1 MKKFFRNLSKVLIVL
16 LVALLPALA
25 FSQDAT
31 TDTKPARSTAPSYS
45 YWSVQAFGGIMQFN
59 GDLSKNLWINMGD
72 NSMGYNYGL
81 VFTKQFTRVIG
92 ARFRVAHG
100 KLQSKVEGK
109 FIYDYE
115 NGEPDN
121 PTPHYLH
128 KSFVAYPWETDLQ
141 VTVNW
146 LNWILGYKPERVFSS
161 YAIFGVGA
169 DQTIGHRTDLLLAK
183 NDAWIGRNT
192 DDFNPVEGN
201 TSGLFKHNLEFKVGA
216 GIGFD
221 INIHRNW
228 SINPEFYWRWRDGD
242 ILDMTKGGAKQIK
255 NDMYSSLTL
264 GLTYKFGY
272 QGGNLKEM
280 EKRYGEVKYEVTPA
294 VLSEKCDSVIFT
306 VKGTFPEKYFAQKAA
321 MYFQPVLTYNGGQ
334 YEMPA
339 MHLMGEKL
347 TGEGTMI
354 KYKEGGTFTYTTVF
368 PYSPEM
374 NTSEL
379 VVAPII
385 YEAKATITP
394 KKDEI
399 KLKDKFIVLPSRS
412 LAPGVIYTPTRIS
425 TATLPTLI
433 APHGYQKEIILAK
446 SAVLYFPKNLY
457 KLNLN
462 FGLNKDA
469 ASRQALADLDAF
481 LQQGWKLKN
490 IEIDGWASPEGEE
503 TFNVGLSEN
512 RSKSGNT
519 YMIDQYKAW
528 VKAANKDNK
537 DKKAV
542 KAAVEAAGT
551 DVNFVINHHGPDWNG
566 FIKAIQNSN
575 MPDKDKILNVVNSQM
590 SEAQKEQKL
599 RDMILIYPGIEENLL
614 PPLRRA
620 TIKASLYEPRLL
632 DQEIARLAISDPG
645 KLKVEEILYAGSLT
659 NDVAEQVKIYENAA
673 GIYKDNWKAQN
684 NAGVANIAAGNYT
697 DALNYLQSA
706 NTLSPN
712 NGTIL
717 NNLGVAYAKTG
728 DFRKA
733 EEYFNKAKQLGEN
746 ENYNLGVL
754 MIQKCDYQKASQMLA
769 SATCDYNLGL
779 VQLISGNTSAAETTL
794 KCAPQTAETFYLLAI
809 VGAKKNDTGMLYEYL
824 MKACQNNDLKAQAR
838 GDREFYY
845 YANTPEFQ
853 NIVK

>member
-1 MKKFFRNLSKVLIVL
+1 MKKFYRNLSKVLVVL
-16 LVALLPALA
+16 LVALIPALA
-25 FSQDAT
+25 FSQDAAPT
-31 TDTKPARSTAPSYS
+31 ETKKARNTAPSYS

-59 GDLSKNLWINMGD
+59 GDLSKDLLFNMGTD
-72 NSMGYNYGL
+72 LMGYNYGL

-92 ARFRVAHG
+92 VRARVAHG
-100 KLQSKVEGK
+100 KLQSRVDGK
-109 FIYDYE
+109 FVYDFDQ
-115 NGEPDN
+115 GEPTD

-146 LNWILGYKPERVFSS
+146 LNWIMGYKPERVFSS
-161 YAIFGVGA
+161 YAIFGIGA
-169 DQTIGHRTDLLLAK
+169 DQTIGHRTDLLLAVD
-183 NDAWIGRNT
+183 DAHIGREGFTTNM
-192 DDFNPVEGN
+192 GN
-201 TSGLFKHNLEFKVGA
+201 TSGITGHNLEFKVGA

-221 INIHRNW
+221 INIHKNW

-242 ILDMTKGGAKQIK
+242 ILDMTKGGAKEIK
-255 NDMYSSLTL
+255 NDMYSGLTI

-272 QGGNLKEM
+272 RGGSLKEM
-280 EKRYGEVKYEVTPA
+280 ERRYGEVIYEVTPPILA
-294 VLSEKCDSVIFT
+294 EKGDSVIVT
-306 VKGTFPEKYFAQKAA
+306 IKGTFPEKYFATKAA
-321 MYFQPVLTYNGGQ
+321 MYFQPTLTYAGGQ
-334 YEMPA
+334 YELPA
-339 MHLMGEKL
+339 MHLKGEKL

-379 VVAPII
+379 VVAPVI
-385 YEAKATITP
+385 YEAKEVIIP

-399 KLKDKFIVLPSRS
+399 KVKAKFIELPSRS

-425 TATLPTLI
+425 MASLPTLI
-433 APHGYQKEIILAK
+433 AAHGYQKEVIVSK
-446 SAVLYFPKNLY
+446 SAVLYFPKNLS
-457 KLNLN
+457 KLNLK
-462 FGLNKDA
+462 FGLNKNA
-469 ASRQALADLDAF
+469 ASTQALADLDAF

-512 RSKSGNT
+512 RSTTGNT
-519 YMIDQYKAW
+519 YVVDQYKAW

-542 KAAVEAAGT
+542 KAAVEAAAA
-551 DVNFVINHHGPDWNG
+551 DVNFVLNHHGPDWNG
-566 FIKAIQNSN
+566 FLKEIQNSN
-575 MPDKDKILNVVNSQM
+575 IKDKDKILNVVNSQM

-599 RDMILIYPGIEENLL
+599 RDMILIYPEIEDNLL

-620 TIKASLYEPRLL
+620 VIKATLYEPRLL
-632 DQEIARLAISDPG
+632 DDEILKLAVSDPG
-645 KLKVEEILYAGSLT
+645 KLKAEEILYAGTLT
-659 NDVAEQVKIYENAA
+659 TDEAVQVKIYENAA
-673 GIYKDNWKAQN
+673 KIYKDNWKAQN
-684 NAGVANIAAGNYT
+684 NAGVANIVTGNYGA
-697 DALNYLQSA
+697 ALDYLQNA
-706 NTLSPN
+706 NALAPN
-712 NGTIL
+712 NGIII

-728 DFRKA
+728 DLVKA

-754 MIQKCDYQKASQMLA
+754 MIPKGDYAKASQLLG

-779 VQLISGNTSAAETTL
+779 LQLVSGNTSAAETTL

-809 VGAKKNDTGMLYEYL
+809 VGAKKADTGMLYEYL

-838 GDREFYY
+838 GDREFYN

>member
-1 MKKFFRNLSKVLIVL
+1 MKKFYRNLSKVLVVL
-16 LVALLPALA
+16 LVALIPALA

-31 TDTKPARSTAPSYS
+31 TDAKKVRNTAPSYS

-59 GDLSKNLWINMGD
+59 GDLSKNLLLNLGD

-92 ARFRVAHG
+92 VRARIAHG
-100 KLQSKVEGK
+100 KLQSEIKGK
-109 FIYDYE
+109 FVYDYD
-115 NGEPDN
+115 NGEPTN

-169 DQTIGHRTDLLLAK
+169 DQTIGHRTDLLLAQ

-192 DDFNPVEGN
+192 DDFNPVMGN

-221 INIHRNW
+221 INIHKNW

-272 QGGNLKEM
+272 RGGNLKEM

-294 VLSEKCDSVIFT
+294 VLSEKGDSVMVTI
-306 VKGTFPEKYFAQKAA
+306 KGIFPEKYFAQKAA
-321 MYFQPVLTYNGGQ
+321 MYFQPTLTYAGGQ
-334 YEMPA
+334 YDLKPMN
-339 MHLMGEKL
+339 LMGEKI
-347 TGEGTMI
+347 TGDGTMI

-368 PYSPEM
+368 PYTPEM

-385 YEAKATITP
+385 YETKETLIP

-399 KLKDKFIVLPSRS
+399 KVKAKFIELPSRS

-425 TATLPTLI
+425 NELTTLI
-433 APHGYQKEIILAK
+433 ADHGYQKEVIVSK
-446 SAVLYFPKNLY
+446 SSDLYFPKNLF
-457 KLNLN
+457 KLNLK

-469 ASRQALADLDAF
+469 ASILALTGMDAF

-503 TFNVGLSEN
+503 TFNVGLSEK
-512 RSKSGNT
+512 RSVTGNT
-519 YMIDQYKAW
+519 YVVNQYKAW
-528 VKAANKDNK
+528 VKAANKANK

-542 KAAVEAAGT
+542 KAAVEAAAA
-551 DVNFVINHHGPDWNG
+551 DVNFVLNHHGPDWNG
-566 FIKAIQNSN
+566 FLKEIQNSN
-575 MPDKDKILNVVNSQM
+575 IKDKDKILNVVNSQV

-599 RDMILIYPGIEENLL
+599 RDMILIYPEIEENLL

-620 TIKASLYEPRLL
+620 VIKANLYEPRLL
-632 DQEIARLAISDPG
+632 DEEIARLAVNDPG
-645 KLKVEEILYAGSLT
+645 KLKVEEILYAGT
-659 NDVAEQVKIYENAA
+659 MTTDVAVQVKVYENAA
-673 GIYKDNWKAQN
+673 KIYKDNWKALS
-684 NAGVANIAAGNYT
+684 NAGVANIAAGNYK
-697 DALNYLQSA
+697 DALNYLQDA
-706 NTLSPN
+706 NALAPN
-712 NGTIL
+712 NGIIM
-717 NNLGVAYAKTG
+717 NNLGVAYAKSG
-728 DFRKA
+728 DLKKA

-754 MIQKCDYQKASQMLA
+754 MIPKGDYQKASQLLG

-779 VQLISGNTSAAETTL
+779 LQLVSGNTSAAETTL

-809 VGAKKNDTGMLYEYL
+809 VGAKKADTGMLYEYL
-824 MKACQNNDLKAQAR
+824 MKACQNNDLKAQAK
-838 GDREFYY
+838 GDREFYN